1 MRQDMLKGRRG
12 RDCQPVLRLDQC
24 LCRYTHTHTAI
35 HAHTHR
41 QSRQGIYPCYT
52 TPSPHTHTHR
62 LTHTH
67 HKKLS
72 RWLLATFV
80 NWKISAFSLC
90 VFCRLLFLLS
100 LLLLFSVVVVA
111 TYFLYPSLGVPLVG
125 PPTNHHH
132 QLPPAVHCTPCS
144 VLRAPF
150 SVFVVVSNKP

>member
-1 MRQDMLKGRRG
+1 MSASFTVGSMFMPLHTQLH
-12 RDCQPVLRLDQC
+12 
-24 LCRYTHTHTAI
+24 THTHTDNHGKAFI
-35 HAHTHR
+35 LVTRPPPPTHTQAHTHA
-41 QSRQGIYPCYT
+41 
-52 TPSPHTHTHR
+52 
-62 LTHTH
+62 H

-90 VFCRLLFLLS
+90 VFCRLLFLL
-100 LLLLFSVVVVA
+100 LFLLLFSVVVVA

-132 QLPPAVHCTPCS
+132 HLPPAVHCTPCS

>member
-1 MRQDMLKGRRG
+1 MLKGRRG

-24 LCRYTHTHTAI
+24 LCRYTHTH
-35 HAHTHR
+35 R

-52 TPSPHTHTHR
+52 TPPPPTHTQAHTHAHHR
-62 LTHTH
+62 
-67 HKKLS
+67 KLS

-90 VFCRLLFLLS
+90 VFCRLLFLLLF
-100 LLLLFSVVVVA
+100 LLLLLSVVVVA